1 MNICEAKLQLFRKI
15 SMRRHLLFLFFV
27 IICKNSFGQ
36 SLITGK
42 ISDEEGVP
50 IPFANIT
57 LYEKDKDDYLI
68 GVVSDSKGYFN
79 MEVAQEGY
87 YRLEISVL
95 GFESKIS
102 EEFLLQENQNF
113 NFVLIEDVQMLDEV
127 VVKSKRPVIRQTAEK
142 LVVDIENSNMINT
155 NLQDVMRKVP
165 GVIVT
170 NNGISI
176 AGNRGVRILING
188 KTTEYMDVQTL
199 LRDFPADNIAKI
211 EVIEQPGAEYEA
223 AGTGAII
230 DIILKKNV
238 RFGTH
243 GNVNSW
249 VGEDQG
255 VEYGAGFSI
264 ASYKNKLN
272 WQTGISHSQPTWR
285 DDLFLVRK
293 VGDETYDQTTI
304 EPYDPS
310 NFRWSG
316 SVDYNLN
323 ANSIIGIGGQ
333 YYRRTS
339 DRIASSTTLITQ
351 PNSVNVLFSENRLDL
366 ERYNFNLN
374 PYFEFKTETDKLR
387 LDLNYIQFKSENTN
401 VLADLPESTIPFVN
415 RKYQQDGTFDITT
428 YQLDYTKTLSDQFS
442 ISFGSRLADVS
453 TDNDLQSFDQDENE
467 LFQFMEEKSSQFLIE
482 ETIFALY
489 TKATAKTEKWSFSG
503 GLRYED
509 SSTNGN
515 SIFMRNGYPRSNVR
529 KRPIKKIFP
538 SASISR
544 ELSDIIGVNLSYS
557 YRIQRPSYSSLN
569 SFEEFLDPYSASQG
583 NPNLI
588 PAFTNKYQFNLT
600 YEGQP
605 FFGIGYS
612 STEDAIFNIIQQ
624 DDTTAQIRQL
634 EVNIENNTNL
644 NFRLFGPL
652 DFIPGVE
659 GFTGFIV
666 LNNDLKSAT
675 YSINLNKW
683 SLIWFTQ
690 ASYTLPYDINF
701 EVNGNY
707 GTGALDEGVDV
718 DWFAEL
724 DFSFGKT
731 FIDERLKLNLG
742 FNKVLNRGFIGVIN
756 YGNVNASVES
766 NESRQNIQLRLS
778 YSFGNKFGK
787 KDNDRDSSE
796 EEERIQDR
804 N

>member
-1 MNICEAKLQLFRKI
+1 MLKTARIFLLLLII
-15 SMRRHLLFLFFV
+15 SV
-27 IICKNSFGQ
+27 NSFGQ
-36 SLITGK
+36 YAISGK
-42 ISDEEGVP
+42 ITDEENTP
-50 IPFANIT
+50 LPFANIT
-57 LYEKDKDDYLI
+57 LHQENEAGSVI
-68 GVVSDSKGYFN
+68 GVVSNFDGYFSF
-79 MEVAQEGY
+79 EAVQEGSY
-87 YRLEISVL
+87 HLTISVL
-95 GFESKIS
+95 GFETKVSD
-102 EEFLLQENQNF
+102 EFLLEEDRNF
-113 NFVLIEDVQMLDEV
+113 DFILIEDIQQLDEV

-142 LVVDIENSNMINT
+142 LVVDIENSTMINT
-155 NLQDVMRKVP
+155 TLQDVMRKVP

-285 DDLFLVRK
+285 EDLFLVRK

-304 EPYDPS
+304 EPYDPN

-316 SVDYNLN
+316 SIDYNLS
-323 ANSIIGIGGQ
+323 ANSVVGIGGQ

-351 PNSVNVLFSENRLDL
+351 PNSMNVLFSENRFDL

-374 PYFEFKTETDKLR
+374 PYYEFKMETDKLR
-387 LDLNYIQFKSENTN
+387 LDINYIQFNSNSTN
-401 VLADLPESTIPFVN
+401 VLTDLVESTIPFVN
-415 RKYQQDGTFDITT
+415 RKYQQDGSFAITT
-428 YQLDYTKTLSDQFS
+428 YQLDYTKTLSNQFS
-442 ISFGSRLADVS
+442 VSFGSRFADVS
-453 TDNDLQSFDQDENE
+453 TDNDLQSFDENENE
-467 LFQFMEEKSSQFLIE
+467 LFQFREEESSQFLIE

-489 TKATAKTEKWSFSG
+489 TKANAKIEKWSFSG

-509 SSTNGN
+509 SNTNGY
-515 SIFMRNGYPRSNVR
+515 SIFMLEGSQQSNVR
-529 KRPIKKIFP
+529 KRPIKKLFP

-544 ELSDIIGVNLSYS
+544 ELSEVLGANLSYS

-569 SFEEFLDPYSASQG
+569 TFAQFLDPYSASQG

-600 YEGQP
+600 IEGQP

-612 STEDAIFNIIQQ
+612 STKDAIFNIIQQ
-624 DDTTAQIRQL
+624 NDTTAQIRQL
-634 EVNIENNTNL
+634 EVNIENNTNW

-666 LNNDLKSAT
+666 LHNDFQSAT
-675 YSINLNKW
+675 YSIDLNKW

-701 EVNGNY
+701 EVSGNY

-731 FIDERLKLNLG
+731 FLDDRLKLNLG
-742 FNKVLNRGFIGVIN
+742 FNKMLNRGFVGVIN
-756 YGNVNASVES
+756 YGNVDASVES

-778 YSFGNKFGK
+778 YSFGSKFGK
-787 KDNDRDSSE
+787 NDNDRDSSA

-804 N
+804 NWCISTLVLPFVEV

>member
-1 MNICEAKLQLFRKI
+1 M
-15 SMRRHLLFLFFV
+15 
-27 IICKNSFGQ
+27 CKR
-36 SLITGK
+36 
-42 ISDEEGVP
+42 
-50 IPFANIT
+50 
-57 LYEKDKDDYLI
+57 Y
-68 GVVSDSKGYFN
+68 
-79 MEVAQEGY
+79 
-87 YRLEISVL
+87 
-95 GFESKIS
+95 
-102 EEFLLQENQNF
+102 
-113 NFVLIEDVQMLDEV
+113 
-127 VVKSKRPVIRQTAEK
+127 
-142 LVVDIENSNMINT
+142 
-155 NLQDVMRKVP
+155 
-165 GVIVT
+165 
-170 NNGISI
+170 
-176 AGNRGVRILING
+176 
-188 KTTEYMDVQTL
+188 

-243 GNVNSW
+243 GNLNSW

-272 WQTGISHSQPTWR
+272 WQTGVSHSQPTWR
-285 DDLFLVRK
+285 EDLFLVRT
-293 VGDETYDQTTI
+293 VGEETYDQTTK
-304 EPYDPS
+304 EPYDPN

-316 SVDYNLN
+316 SIDYNISTK
-323 ANSIIGIGGQ
+323 SIFGIGGQ
-333 YYRRTS
+333 YFRRTS

-351 PNSVNVLFSENRLDL
+351 PNSTNVLFSENRLDL

-374 PYFEFKTETDKLR
+374 PYYEFKTETDKLR

-401 VLADLPESTIPFVN
+401 VLADLAESTLPFTN
-415 RKYQQDGTFDITT
+415 RKYQQDGSYSITT
-428 YQLDYTKTLSDQFS
+428 YRLDYTKTLTDQFS
-442 ISFGSRLADVS
+442 VSFGSRFADVS
-453 TDNDLQSFDQDENE
+453 TDNDLQSFGENANE
-467 LFQFMEEKSSQFLIE
+467 GFEFVEGESSQFLIE

-489 TKATAKTEKWSFSG
+489 TKANAKIDKWSFSG

-509 SSTNGN
+509 SNTDGN
-515 SIFMRNGYPRSNVR
+515 SIFMRNGTPRSSIR
-529 KRPIKKIFP
+529 KRPIKKLFP

-544 ELSDIIGVNLSYS
+544 EITDIIGANVSYS

-569 SFEEFLDPYSASQG
+569 TFAQFLDPYSASQG

-588 PAFTNKYQFNLT
+588 PAFTNKFQFSLT

-612 STEDAIFNIIQQ
+612 RTKDAIFNIIQQ

-634 EVNIENNTNL
+634 EVNIENNSNW

-666 LNNDLKSAT
+666 LNNDFESAT
-675 YSINLNKW
+675 YSIDLNKW

-690 ASYTLPYDINF
+690 ASYTLPYDINV
-701 EVNGNY
+701 EVSGNY

-731 FIDERLKLNLG
+731 FLDDQLKLNLG
-742 FNKVLNRGFIGVIN
+742 FNKMLNRGFVGVID

-766 NESRQNIQLRLS
+766 NESRQNIQLRLT
-778 YSFGNKFGK
+778 YNFGSKFGK
-787 KDNDRDSSE
+787 KENDRDFSA

>member
-1 MNICEAKLQLFRKI
+1 MKI
-15 SMRRHLLFLFFV
+15 ARIFLLLL
-27 IICKNSFGQ
+27 IISVNSYGQ
-36 SLITGK
+36 YAISGK
-42 ISDEEGVP
+42 ITDEENMP
-50 IPFANIT
+50 LPFANIT
-57 LYEKDKDDYLI
+57 LHQENGAGSVI
-68 GVVSDSKGYFN
+68 GVVSNFDGYFSF
-79 MEVAQEGY
+79 EAVQEGSY
-87 YRLEISVL
+87 HLTISVL
-95 GFESKIS
+95 GFETKVSD
-102 EEFLLQENQNF
+102 EFLLEEDRNF
-113 NFVLIEDVQMLDEV
+113 DFVLIEDIQQLDEV

-142 LVVDIENSNMINT
+142 LVVDIENSTMINT
-155 NLQDVMRKVP
+155 TLQDVMRKVP

-249 VGEDQG
+249 IGEDQG

-285 DDLFLVRK
+285 EDLFLVRK
-293 VGDETYDQTTI
+293 VDDETYDQTTI
-304 EPYDPS
+304 EPYDPN

-316 SVDYNLN
+316 SIDYNLS
-323 ANSIIGIGGQ
+323 ANSVIGIGGQ

-351 PNSVNVLFSENRLDL
+351 PNSTNVLFSENRFDL

-374 PYFEFKTETDKLR
+374 PYYEFKTETDKLR
-387 LDLNYIQFKSENTN
+387 LDINYIQFNSNSSN
-401 VLADLPESTIPFVN
+401 VLADLAESTIPFVN
-415 RKYQQDGTFDITT
+415 RKYQQDGSFDITT
-428 YQLDYTKTLSDQFS
+428 YQLDYTKTLSDQLS
-442 ISFGSRLADVS
+442 LSFGSRFADVS
-453 TDNDLQSFDQDENE
+453 TDNDLQSFDENENE
-467 LFQFMEEKSSQFLIE
+467 LFQFREEESSQFLIE

-489 TKATAKTEKWSFSG
+489 TKANAKIEKWSFSG

-509 SSTNGN
+509 SNTNGN
-515 SIFMRNGYPRSNVR
+515 SIFMLEGSQQSNVR
-529 KRPIKKIFP
+529 KRPIKKLFP

-544 ELSDIIGVNLSYS
+544 ELSEVLGANLSYS

-569 SFEEFLDPYSASQG
+569 TFAQFLDPYSASQG

-600 YEGQP
+600 IEGQP

-612 STEDAIFNIIQQ
+612 STKDAIFNIIQQ
-624 DDTTAQIRQL
+624 NDTTAQIRQL
-634 EVNIENNTNL
+634 EVNIENNTNW

-666 LNNDLKSAT
+666 LHNDFQSAT
-675 YSINLNKW
+675 YSIDLNKW

-701 EVNGNY
+701 EVSGNY

-731 FIDERLKLNLG
+731 FLDDRLKLNLG
-742 FNKVLNRGFIGVIN
+742 FNKMLNRGFVGVIN
-756 YGNVNASVES
+756 YGNVDASVES

-778 YSFGNKFGK
+778 YSFGSKFGK
-787 KDNDRDSSE
+787 KDNDRDSSA

>member
-1 MNICEAKLQLFRKI
+1 MKI
-15 SMRRHLLFLFFV
+15 ARIFLLLL
-27 IICKNSFGQ
+27 IISVNSYGQ
-36 SLITGK
+36 YAISGK
-42 ISDEEGVP
+42 ITDEENMP
-50 IPFANIT
+50 LPFANIT
-57 LYEKDKDDYLI
+57 LHQENGAGSVI
-68 GVVSDSKGYFN
+68 GVVSNFDGYFSF
-79 MEVAQEGY
+79 EAVQEGSY
-87 YRLEISVL
+87 HLTISVL
-95 GFESKIS
+95 GFETKVSD
-102 EEFLLQENQNF
+102 EFLLEEDRNF
-113 NFVLIEDVQMLDEV
+113 DFILIEDIQQLDEV

-142 LVVDIENSNMINT
+142 LVLDIENSTMINT
-155 NLQDVMRKVP
+155 TLQDVMRKVP
-165 GVIVT
+165 GVIIT

-249 VGEDQG
+249 IGEDQG

-285 DDLFLVRK
+285 EDLFLVRK
-293 VGDETYDQTTI
+293 VDDETYDQTTI
-304 EPYDPS
+304 EPYDPN

-316 SVDYNLN
+316 SIDYNLS
-323 ANSIIGIGGQ
+323 ANSVIGIGGQ

-351 PNSVNVLFSENRLDL
+351 PNSTNVLFSENRFDL

-374 PYFEFKTETDKLR
+374 PYYEFKTETDKLR
-387 LDLNYIQFKSENTN
+387 LDINYIQFNSNSSN
-401 VLADLPESTIPFVN
+401 VLADLAESTIPFVN
-415 RKYQQDGTFDITT
+415 RKYQQDGSFDITT
-428 YQLDYTKTLSDQFS
+428 YQLDYTKTLSDQLS
-442 ISFGSRLADVS
+442 LSFGSRFADVS
-453 TDNDLQSFDQDENE
+453 TDNDLQSFDENENE
-467 LFQFMEEKSSQFLIE
+467 LFQFREEESSQFLIE

-489 TKATAKTEKWSFSG
+489 TKANAKIEKWSFSG

-509 SSTNGN
+509 SNTNGN
-515 SIFMRNGYPRSNVR
+515 SIFMLEGSQQSNVR
-529 KRPIKKIFP
+529 KRPIKKLFP

-544 ELSDIIGVNLSYS
+544 ELSEVLGANLSYS

-569 SFEEFLDPYSASQG
+569 TFAQFLDPYSASQG

-600 YEGQP
+600 IEGQP

-612 STEDAIFNIIQQ
+612 STKDAIFNIIQQ
-624 DDTTAQIRQL
+624 NDTTAQIRQL
-634 EVNIENNTNL
+634 EVNIENNTNW

-666 LNNDLKSAT
+666 LHNDFQSAT
-675 YSINLNKW
+675 YSIDLNKW

-701 EVNGNY
+701 EVSGNY

-731 FIDERLKLNLG
+731 FLDDRLKLNLG
-742 FNKVLNRGFIGVIN
+742 FNKMLNRGFVGVIN
-756 YGNVNASVES
+756 YGNVDASVES

-778 YSFGNKFGK
+778 YSFGSKFGK
-787 KDNDRDSSE
+787 KDNDRDSSA

>member
-1 MNICEAKLQLFRKI
+1 MKI
-15 SMRRHLLFLFFV
+15 IRLFLFLLIFST
-27 IICKNSFGQ
+27 NSFGQ
-36 SLITGK
+36 HSITGK
-42 ISDEEGVP
+42 ISDEEGSP
-50 IPFANIT
+50 LPFANIT
-57 LYEKDKDDYLI
+57 LHEKNNPENVR
-68 GVVSDSKGYFN
+68 GVVSDFEGYFRFDA
-79 MEVAQEGY
+79 VQEGTY
-87 YRLEISVL
+87 YLVISVL

-102 EEFLLQENQNF
+102 DEFLLQEDRDFDFILQ
-113 NFVLIEDVQMLDEV
+113 EDVRQLDEV

-142 LVVDIENSNMINT
+142 LVVDIENSTMINT
-155 NLQDVMRKVP
+155 TLQDVMRKVP
-165 GVIVT
+165 GLMVT
-170 NNGISI
+170 TNGISI
-176 AGNRGVRILING
+176 AGNKGVRILING

-243 GNVNSW
+243 GNLNSW

-272 WQTGISHSQPTWR
+272 WQTGVSHSQPTWR
-285 DDLFLVRK
+285 EDLFLVRT
-293 VGDETYDQTTI
+293 VGEETYDQTTK
-304 EPYDPS
+304 EPYDPN

-316 SVDYNLN
+316 SVDYNI
-323 ANSIIGIGGQ
+323 STKSVFGIGGQ
-333 YYRRTS
+333 YFRRTS

-351 PNSVNVLFSENRLDL
+351 PNSTNVLFSENRLDL

-374 PYFEFKTETDKLR
+374 PYYEFKTETDKLR

-401 VLADLPESTIPFVN
+401 VLADLAESTLPFTN
-415 RKYQQDGTFDITT
+415 RKYQQDGSYSITT
-428 YQLDYTKTLSDQFS
+428 YRLDYTKTLSDEFS
-442 ISFGSRLADVS
+442 VSFGSRFADVS
-453 TDNDLQSFDQDENE
+453 TDKDLQSFGENE
-467 LFQFMEEKSSQFLIE
+467 NEEFEFEEEESSQFLIE

-489 TKATAKTEKWSFSG
+489 TKANAKIEKWSFSG

-509 SSTNGN
+509 SNTNGN
-515 SIFMRNGYPRSNVR
+515 SIFMQNGSPRSTIQ
-529 KRPIKKIFP
+529 KRPIKKLFP

-544 ELSDIIGVNLSYS
+544 EITDIIGANVSYS

-569 SFEEFLDPYSASQG
+569 TFAQFLDPYSASQG

-588 PAFTNKYQFNLT
+588 PAFTNKFQFSLT

-612 STEDAIFNIIQQ
+612 TTKDAIFNIIQQ

-634 EVNIENNTNL
+634 EVNIENNSNW

-652 DFIPGVE
+652 DFIPKVE

-666 LNNDLKSAT
+666 LNNDLESAT
-675 YSINLNKW
+675 YSIDLNKW

-701 EVNGNY
+701 EVSGNY

-731 FIDERLKLNLG
+731 FLDDRLKLNLG
-742 FNKVLNRGFIGVIN
+742 FNKMLNRGFVGVID
-756 YGNVNASVES
+756 YDNVNASVES
-766 NESRQNIQLRLS
+766 NGSRQNIQLRLS
-778 YSFGNKFGK
+778 YSFGSKFGK
-787 KDNDRDSSE
+787 NENDRDSSA

>member
-1 MNICEAKLQLFRKI
+1 MKI
-15 SMRRHLLFLFFV
+15 IRLFLFLLIFST
-27 IICKNSFGQ
+27 NSFGQ
-36 SLITGK
+36 YSITGK
-42 ISDEEGVP
+42 ISDQEGSP
-50 IPFANIT
+50 LPFANIT
-57 LYEKDKDDYLI
+57 LHEKNNLENVR
-68 GVVSDSKGYFN
+68 GVVSDFEGYFRFDA
-79 MEVAQEGY
+79 VQEGTY
-87 YRLEISVL
+87 HLVISVL
-95 GFESKIS
+95 GFESKTS
-102 EEFLLQENQNF
+102 DEFLLREDRNFDFILQEGVRQ
-113 NFVLIEDVQMLDEV
+113 LDEV
-127 VVKSKRPVIRQTAEK
+127 IVKSKRPVIRQTAEK
-142 LVVDIENSNMINT
+142 LVVDIENSIMINT
-155 NLQDVMRKVP
+155 TLQDVMRKVP
-165 GVIVT
+165 GLMVT

-176 AGNRGVRILING
+176 AGNKGVRILING

-243 GNVNSW
+243 GNLNSW

-272 WQTGISHSQPTWR
+272 WQTGVSHSQPTWR
-285 DDLFLVRK
+285 EDLFLVRT
-293 VGDETYDQTTI
+293 VGEETYDQTTK
-304 EPYDPS
+304 EPYDPN

-316 SVDYNLN
+316 SVDYNI
-323 ANSIIGIGGQ
+323 STKSVFGIGGQ
-333 YYRRTS
+333 YFRRTS

-351 PNSVNVLFSENRLDL
+351 PNSTNVLFSENRLDL

-374 PYFEFKTETDKLR
+374 PYYEFKTETDKLR

-401 VLADLPESTIPFVN
+401 VLADLAESTLPFTN
-415 RKYQQDGTFDITT
+415 RKYQQDGSYSITT
-428 YQLDYTKTLSDQFS
+428 YRLDYTKTLSDEFS
-442 ISFGSRLADVS
+442 VSFGSRFADVS
-453 TDNDLQSFDQDENE
+453 TDNDLQSFGENAN
-467 LFQFMEEKSSQFLIE
+467 EEFEFEEGESSQFLIE

-489 TKATAKTEKWSFSG
+489 TKANAKIEKWSFSG

-509 SSTNGN
+509 SNTNGN
-515 SIFMRNGYPRSNVR
+515 SIFMQNGSPRSTIQ
-529 KRPIKKIFP
+529 KRPIKKLFP

-544 ELSDIIGVNLSYS
+544 EITDIIGANVSYS

-569 SFEEFLDPYSASQG
+569 TFAQFLDPYSASQG

-588 PAFTNKYQFNLT
+588 PAFTNKFQFSLT

-612 STEDAIFNIIQQ
+612 TTKNAIFNIIQQ

-634 EVNIENNTNL
+634 EVNIENNSNW

-652 DFIPGVE
+652 DFIPKVE

-666 LNNDLKSAT
+666 LNNDFESAT
-675 YSINLNKW
+675 YSIDLNKW

-690 ASYTLPYDINF
+690 ANYTLPYDINV
-701 EVNGNY
+701 EVSGNY

-731 FIDERLKLNLG
+731 FLDDQLKLNLG
-742 FNKVLNRGFIGVIN
+742 FNKMLNRGFVGVID

-766 NESRQNIQLRLS
+766 NESRQNIQLRLT
-778 YSFGNKFGK
+778 YNFGSKFGK
-787 KDNDRDSSE
+787 KENDRDSSA

>member
-1 MNICEAKLQLFRKI
+1 MIR
-15 SMRRHLLFLFFV
+15 LFFLCFTLSSTV
-27 IICKNSFGQ
+27 LGQ
-36 SLITGK
+36 YSISGK
-42 ISDEEGVP
+42 IVDENKAP

-57 LYEKDKDDYLI
+57 LHHENEASQVL
-68 GVVSDSKGYFN
+68 GVVSDFEGYFN
-79 MEVAQEGY
+79 FESVEEGTYHLEV
-87 YRLEISVL
+87 SVL
-95 GFESKIS
+95 GFATHVSDA
-102 EEFLLQENQNF
+102 FLLQADRNID
-113 NFVLIEDVQMLDEV
+113 FVLKEDVQQLDEV

-142 LVVDIENSNMINT
+142 LVVDIENSTMINT

-176 AGNRGVRILING
+176 AGNKGVRILING

-199 LRDFPADNIAKI
+199 LRDFPADNIARI

-243 GNVNSW
+243 GNLNSW

-255 VEYGAGFSI
+255 FEYGTGFSM

-293 VGDETYDQTTI
+293 VGNETYDQTTI
-304 EPYDPS
+304 EPYDPK

-316 SVDYNLN
+316 SIDYNL
-323 ANSIIGIGGQ
+323 STKSVVGIGGQ
-333 YYRRTS
+333 YFRRTS
-339 DRIASSTTLITQ
+339 DRIASSTTKITQ
-351 PNSVNVLFSENRLDL
+351 PNSTNILFSENRLDL

-374 PYFEFKTETDKLR
+374 PYYEFKSETDKLR
-387 LDLNYIQFKSENTN
+387 IDLNYIQFKSNNTN
-401 VLADLPESTIPFVN
+401 VLADLPESTLPFDN
-415 RKYQQDGTFDITT
+415 RKYQQDGAYSITT
-428 YQLDYTKTLSDQFS
+428 YRVDYTKTLTDQFS
-442 ISFGSRLADVS
+442 VSLGSRFADVN
-453 TDNDLQSFDQDENE
+453 TDNDLQSFGENNIGVFE
-467 LFQFMEEKSSQFLIE
+467 FQEAESSQFLIE

-489 TKATAKTEKWSFSG
+489 TKANAKLEKWSFSG

-509 SSTNGN
+509 SNTNGN
-515 SIFMRNGYPRSNVR
+515 SIFMQEGTQRSNVR
-529 KRPIKKIFP
+529 KRPIKKFFP
-538 SASISR
+538 SASITR
-544 ELSDIIGVNLSYS
+544 EISEVLGANLSYS

-569 SFEEFLDPYSASQG
+569 TFAQFLDPYSASQG

-588 PAFTNKYQFNLT
+588 PAFTHKYQFNLT

-612 STEDAIFNIIQQ
+612 RTKDAIFNIIQQ
-624 DDTTAQIRQL
+624 DDATAQIRQL
-634 EVNIENNTNL
+634 EVNIENNANW

-666 LNNDLKSAT
+666 LHNNFESPT
-675 YSINLNKW
+675 YTIDLNKW

-701 EVNGNY
+701 EVSGNY

-731 FIDERLKLNLG
+731 FLDDRLKLNLG
-742 FNKVLNRGFIGVIN
+742 FNKMLNRGFVGVID
-756 YGNVNASVES
+756 YDNVNASVES
-766 NESRQNIQLRLS
+766 NGSRQNIQLRLS
-778 YSFGNKFGK
+778 YSFGSKFGK
-787 KDNDRDSSE
+787 NENDRDSSA

>member
-1 MNICEAKLQLFRKI
+1 MKI
-15 SMRRHLLFLFFV
+15 ARIFLLLL
-27 IICKNSFGQ
+27 IISVNSYGQ
-36 SLITGK
+36 YAISGK
-42 ISDEEGVP
+42 ITDEENMP
-50 IPFANIT
+50 LPFANIT
-57 LYEKDKDDYLI
+57 LHQENGAGSVI
-68 GVVSDSKGYFN
+68 GVVSNFDGYFSF
-79 MEVAQEGY
+79 EAVQEGSY
-87 YRLEISVL
+87 HLTISVL
-95 GFESKIS
+95 GFETKVSD
-102 EEFLLQENQNF
+102 EFLLEEDRNF
-113 NFVLIEDVQMLDEV
+113 DFVLIEDIQQLDEV

-142 LVVDIENSNMINT
+142 LVVDIENSTMINT
-155 NLQDVMRKVP
+155 TLQDVMRKVP
-165 GVIVT
+165 GVIIT

-249 VGEDQG
+249 IGEDQG

-285 DDLFLVRK
+285 EDLFLVRK
-293 VGDETYDQTTI
+293 VDDETYDQTTI
-304 EPYDPS
+304 EPYDPN

-316 SVDYNLN
+316 SIDYNLS
-323 ANSIIGIGGQ
+323 ANSVIGIGGQ

-351 PNSVNVLFSENRLDL
+351 PNSTNVLFSENRFDL

-374 PYFEFKTETDKLR
+374 PYYEFKTETDKLR
-387 LDLNYIQFKSENTN
+387 LDINYIQFNSNSSN
-401 VLADLPESTIPFVN
+401 VLADLAESTIPFVN
-415 RKYQQDGTFDITT
+415 RKYQQDGSFDITT
-428 YQLDYTKTLSDQFS
+428 YQLDYTKTLSDQLS
-442 ISFGSRLADVS
+442 LSFGSRFADVS
-453 TDNDLQSFDQDENE
+453 TDNDLQSFDENENE
-467 LFQFMEEKSSQFLIE
+467 LFQFREEESSQFLIE

-489 TKATAKTEKWSFSG
+489 TKANAKIEKWSFSG

-509 SSTNGN
+509 SNTNGN
-515 SIFMRNGYPRSNVR
+515 SIFMLEGSQQSNVR
-529 KRPIKKIFP
+529 KRPIKKLFP

-544 ELSDIIGVNLSYS
+544 ELSEVLGANLSYS

-569 SFEEFLDPYSASQG
+569 TFAQFLDPYSASQG

-600 YEGQP
+600 IEGQP

-612 STEDAIFNIIQQ
+612 STKDAIFNIIQQ
-624 DDTTAQIRQL
+624 NDTTAQIRQL
-634 EVNIENNTNL
+634 EVNIENNTNW

-666 LNNDLKSAT
+666 LHNDFQSAT
-675 YSINLNKW
+675 YSIDLNKW

-701 EVNGNY
+701 EVSGNY

-731 FIDERLKLNLG
+731 FLDDRLKLNLG
-742 FNKVLNRGFIGVIN
+742 FNKMLNRGFVGVIN
-756 YGNVNASVES
+756 YGNVDASVES

-778 YSFGNKFGK
+778 YSFGSKFGK
-787 KDNDRDSSE
+787 KDNDRDSSA

>member
-1 MNICEAKLQLFRKI
+1 MKI
-15 SMRRHLLFLFFV
+15 ARIFLLLL
-27 IICKNSFGQ
+27 IISVNSYGQ
-36 SLITGK
+36 YAISGK
-42 ISDEEGVP
+42 ITDEENMP
-50 IPFANIT
+50 LPFANIT
-57 LYEKDKDDYLI
+57 LHQENGAGSVI
-68 GVVSDSKGYFN
+68 GVVSNFDGYFSF
-79 MEVAQEGY
+79 EAVQEGSY
-87 YRLEISVL
+87 HLTISVL
-95 GFESKIS
+95 GFETKVSD
-102 EEFLLQENQNF
+102 EFLLEEDRNF
-113 NFVLIEDVQMLDEV
+113 DFVLIEDIQQLDEV

-142 LVVDIENSNMINT
+142 LVVDIENSTMINT
-155 NLQDVMRKVP
+155 TLQDVMRKVP

-176 AGNRGVRILING
+176 VGNRGVRILING

-249 VGEDQG
+249 IGEDQG

-285 DDLFLVRK
+285 EDLFLVRK
-293 VGDETYDQTTI
+293 VDDETYDQTTI
-304 EPYDPS
+304 EPYDPN

-316 SVDYNLN
+316 SIDYNLS
-323 ANSIIGIGGQ
+323 ANSVIGIGGQ

-351 PNSVNVLFSENRLDL
+351 PNSTNVLFSENRFDL

-374 PYFEFKTETDKLR
+374 PYYEFKTETDKLR
-387 LDLNYIQFKSENTN
+387 LDINYIQFNSNSTN
-401 VLADLPESTIPFVN
+401 VLTDLAESTIPFVN
-415 RKYQQDGTFDITT
+415 RKYQQDGSFDITT
-428 YQLDYTKTLSDQFS
+428 YQLDYTKTLSDQLS
-442 ISFGSRLADVS
+442 LSFGSRFADVS
-453 TDNDLQSFDQDENE
+453 TDNDLQSFDENENE
-467 LFQFMEEKSSQFLIE
+467 LFQFREEESSQFLIE

-489 TKATAKTEKWSFSG
+489 AKANAKIEKWSFSG

-509 SSTNGN
+509 SNTNGN
-515 SIFMRNGYPRSNVR
+515 SIFMLEGSQQSNVR
-529 KRPIKKIFP
+529 KRPIKKLFP

-544 ELSDIIGVNLSYS
+544 ELSEVLGANLSYS

-569 SFEEFLDPYSASQG
+569 TFAQFLDPYSASQG

-600 YEGQP
+600 IEGQP

-612 STEDAIFNIIQQ
+612 STKDAIFNIIQQ
-624 DDTTAQIRQL
+624 NDTTAQIRQL
-634 EVNIENNTNL
+634 EVNIENNTNW

-666 LNNDLKSAT
+666 LHNDFQSAT
-675 YSINLNKW
+675 YSIDLNKW

-701 EVNGNY
+701 EVSGNY

-731 FIDERLKLNLG
+731 FLDDRLKLNLG
-742 FNKVLNRGFIGVIN
+742 FNKMLNRGFVGVIN
-756 YGNVNASVES
+756 YGNVDASVES

-787 KDNDRDSSE
+787 KDNDRDSSA